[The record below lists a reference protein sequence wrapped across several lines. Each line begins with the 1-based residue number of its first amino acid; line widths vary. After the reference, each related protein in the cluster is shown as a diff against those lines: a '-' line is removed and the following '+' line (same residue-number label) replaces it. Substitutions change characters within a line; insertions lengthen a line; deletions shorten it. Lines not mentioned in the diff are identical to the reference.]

1 MTAAPT
7 TKPKVEPKPKHPKF
21 KKMWDGVEL
30 KPQPKRATFKKM
42 WEQAGQ
48 VTKPETTF
56 QRMWRGKAPTPE
68 PKPTSPPAPTMAPAD
83 VEYPIKREPRAE
95 PREPSPAEHMQRTM
109 LEVSKVKPATFGEPP
124 VGRPPIPVD
133 TRLVLQVANQL
144 AADAGIKGK
153 WAAPTK
159 EERGRGIPSQWR
171 GEQTFEIPPGEGLV
185 DYVTDLAAG
194 LTAYVAELILAK
206 KVMAR
211 TGLPKAVQAAG
222 AWEAVSQAKGEP
234 LGSGAARGLVFYSIA
249 QAPVTVGI
257 KTLAQSGALAGMTKA
272 QGGDWAD
279 ALISAAIPWAFRG
292 IDATSN
298 SLMGRAMQVRTPVQ
312 RLKFR
317 DFLWRRAKTIKGKV
331 YAPGERA
338 KEIRLR
344 RRAVTEARP
353 EAEPRAPER
362 ALALPA
368 PARPAPA
375 APAPPVAPAE
385 KPAAKQPWD
394 WQLSEYAKRG
404 YEQRMGTG
412 KPPWE
417 VPREQ
422 YERGKE
428 AMTLGEGRAE
438 IERIARALH
447 PFEDLPSAMKA
458 YAEDFKYDRPSM
470 VRRFRDVQPT
480 DKVTVYRAVDP
491 DDPNVIRPGDWVAL
505 ERSYAEGHAEA
516 GYGEGRKGKIV
527 KRVLPASQVA
537 WAGTSVDEWIY
548 SPPELRD
555 VSEQIGTHQALVR
568 AAAEMGKPVPPEVL
582 REYESEPWAKAALA
596 KMEKPAAKVPP
607 GPERGIATRKLRQ
620 QIRAVVAKRGIPQSE
635 WRKLALEHGGERQ
648 LRNLTLEGLERVYAA
663 VKKARPKKIGFKA
676 VVTPKTEKKIQTLKA
691 RLLQSGQT
699 TPEDFTRQMQE
710 LRIKQPGYVDA
721 KQFITERDAKEL
733 IHKMLDEGPAI
744 REREAAKRAF
754 AKPDQKGVAAH
765 ADGIDKEV
773 TKARVKREAKGKL
786 AKAGALSSMR
796 HYTVNLQEQTGL
808 PFHDLWEGMNRTHL
822 RIRADIEKMHG
833 RLQAAS
839 PEYKAVAKDKES
851 AQRISDYIE
860 SKLPDGPK
868 APTEITADEIAVAKE
883 IERITDEFK
892 NDVRYARFMDHYYQ
906 KAEIRDAPQSELT
919 KATDIYEGQ
928 GPEALREYLDHRPW
942 GVIRK
947 GYTPRELLVGRI
959 QLRKPSAIAFGKGH
973 IKVRTAGQQPQDR
986 TIFQRLDSYMRQIW
1000 NITRLEPKAR
1010 ALIRLHD
1017 ENVSKFAKPRAI
1029 REGLE
1034 LAINESKGYPQPGGP
1049 INRILRRV
1057 SGQAMRAV
1065 FFRPVMSLRNLF
1077 QNPAFNEDFS
1087 FGAFVDVRNKT
1098 LTEADWAYFN
1108 SQVDQTGPMRR
1119 QFLMQEERALPGL
1132 RFISKIA
1139 DKLAHYPLADKT
1151 NRLGAFWARINRVRR
1166 ALAGKDLSDPKA
1178 VKQMMDQAG
1187 FADLELTQQHR
1198 ALEALARY
1206 GPEVMARYVAAE
1218 HTMNVHFPYER
1229 AQRSPAEM
1237 GATGRT
1243 LASLLAFPRAW
1254 GERIYREMRKVGRGG
1269 TYTARRRALGRVVHM
1284 TLIAGVWGLAFMKLT
1299 GRKRN
1304 PYNPLNILN
1313 WTPGGLVV
1321 GAATEISKTVYL
1333 INQAAQGDRTALNKL
1348 PAQMTRMANLYI
1360 VGYEM
1365 ASDLVDVLLKTKGA
1379 DRHALRK
1386 IRAMLD
1392 KQYRPR
1398 VEHYKAERTLIEN
1411 IQKAVLGVEGESKK
1425 KRRYRR

>member
-1 MTAAPT
+1 MAGESRVQARMTAAPT
-7 TKPKVEPKPKHPKF
+7 TKPKPKHPKF
-21 KKMWDGVEL
+21 RKMWDEVEVR
-30 KPQPKRATFKKM
+30 PEPKRATFKKM
-42 WEQAGQ
+42 WDQAGE
-48 VTKPETTF
+48 VSKPETTF

-68 PKPTSPPAPTMAPAD
+68 PKPAAPRRGALARAVSQPTMAPAE
-83 VEYPIKREPRAE
+83 VEYPVKREAE
-95 PREPSPAEHMQRTM
+95 VAPKPPTPAEHMQRM
-109 LEVSKVKPATFGEPP
+109 GISKVKPGTFGEPP
-124 VGRPPIPVD
+124 AEAPVPVD
-133 TRLVLQVANQL
+133 TRLVLQVANQV
-144 AADAGIKGK
+144 AADAGVKGK
-153 WAAPTK
+153 WARATK
-159 EERGRGIPSQWR
+159 EERERGIMSEWQA
-171 GEQTFEIPPGEGLV
+171 EQVFKIPPAEDLA

-194 LTAYVAELILAK
+194 IMTYVAELVVAK

-211 TGLPKAVQAAG
+211 TGLPKSVQTAG

-249 QAPVTVGI
+249 QAPLKIGL
-257 KTLAQSGALAGMTKA
+257 KTLAQSGALAGITKA

-279 ALISAAIPWAFRG
+279 ALVSAAIPWVFRG
-292 IDATSN
+292 IDITSN
-298 SLMGRAMQVRTPVQ
+298 SLMGRAMQVRTPRQ
-312 RLKFR
+312 RAKFK
-317 DFLWRRAKTIKGKV
+317 DFLWRRAKTIKGKI

-344 RRAVTEARP
+344 RRAVTEPRP
-353 EAEPRAPER
+353 EARVRER
-362 ALALPA
+362 ALALPPPARPA
-368 PARPAPA
+368 PAAVPPIAPKPAPA
-375 APAPPVAPAE
+375 APAPPVA
-385 KPAAKQPWD
+385 
-394 WQLSEYAKRG
+394 
-404 YEQRMGTG
+404 
-412 KPPWE
+412 
-417 VPREQ
+417 
-422 YERGKE
+422 
-428 AMTLGEGRAE
+428 
-438 IERIARALH
+438 
-447 PFEDLPSAMKA
+447 
-458 YAEDFKYDRPSM
+458 
-470 VRRFRDVQPT
+470 
-480 DKVTVYRAVDP
+480 
-491 DDPNVIRPGDWVAL
+491 
-505 ERSYAEGHAEA
+505 
-516 GYGEGRKGKIV
+516 
-527 KRVLPASQVA
+527 
-537 WAGTSVDEWIY
+537 
-548 SPPELRD
+548 
-555 VSEQIGTHQALVR
+555 
-568 AAAEMGKPVPPEVL
+568 
-582 REYESEPWAKAALA
+582 
-596 KMEKPAAKVPP
+596 EKPAAKVPP
-607 GPERGIATRKLRQ
+607 GPERGVATRKLRQ

-663 VKKARPKKIGFKA
+663 VQKARPKKIGFKA

-691 RLLQSGQT
+691 RLLQSQQT

-721 KQFITERDAKEL
+721 KHFITETDAKEL
-733 IHKMLDEGPAI
+733 IHKMLDEAPAI
-744 REREAAKRAF
+744 REREATKRAF
-754 AKPDQKGVAAH
+754 KKPEQKGVATH
-765 ADGIDKEV
+765 AEGIDKEV
-773 TKARVKREAKGKL
+773 GKARAKREARGKL

-833 RLQAAS
+833 RLQGAS
-839 PEYKAVAKDKES
+839 PEYKAIAKDPE
-851 AQRISDYIE
+851 AGRRISDYIE
-860 SKLPDGPK
+860 SQLPDGPK
-868 APTEITADEIAVAKE
+868 VPKDIAPEEVKVAREVQKIA
-883 IERITDEFK
+883 DEFK

-942 GVIRK
+942 GVIKR

-973 IKVRTAGQQPQDR
+973 IKVRTAGQQAQDR

-1087 FGAFVDVRNKT
+1087 FGAFIDPRNKT
-1098 LTEADWAYFN
+1098 LTDADWAYFN
-1108 SQVDQTGPMRR
+1108 SEVDQTGPMRR
-1119 QFLMQEERALPGL
+1119 QFLMQEERPFPPF

-1166 ALAGKDLSDPKA
+1166 ALAGKDLSEPKA
-1178 VKQMMDQAG
+1178 VKEMMDKAG
-1187 FADLELTQQHR
+1187 FASLELTQQHR

-1206 GPEVMARYVAAE
+1206 GPDVMARYVAAE
-1218 HTMNVHFPYER
+1218 HTLNVHFPYER

-1243 LASLLAFPRAW
+1243 LASLLAFPRGW

-1269 TYTARRRALGRVVHM
+1269 TYTARRRALGRVIHM
-1284 TLIAGVWGLAFMKLT
+1284 TLVAGVWGVAFMKLT
-1299 GRKRN
+1299 GRMKN
-1304 PYNPLNILN
+1304 PYNPFNILN
-1313 WTPGGLVV
+1313 WTPGGLVI
-1321 GAATEISKTVYL
+1321 GASAEVSKTMYL
-1333 INQAAQGDRTALNKL
+1333 ITNAARGDQMALNKL
-1348 PAQMTRMANLYI
+1348 PAQITRMGNLYL

-1365 ASDLVDVLLKTKGA
+1365 AADLVDVLLKSKGA
-1379 DRHALRK
+1379 DRHLLRK

-1392 KQYRPR
+1392 KQYKPR
-1398 VEHYKAERTLIEN
+1398 AEHYQAERTLIQD
-1411 IQKAVLGVEGESKK
+1411 IQKAVLGVEAEEKK
-1425 KRRYRR
+1425 APRRRRVGR

>member
-1 MTAAPT
+1 MTAAQSMLDALDERGRRGQSMLDAVGESEPVQAESMLDA
-7 TKPKVEPKPKHPKF
+7 VEA
-21 KKMWDGVEL
+21 E
-30 KPQPKRATFKKM
+30 
-42 WEQAGQ
+42 
-48 VTKPETTF
+48 
-56 QRMWRGKAPTPE
+56 APAAMAE
-68 PKPTSPPAPTMAPAD
+68 PAPPAEPAAAAPPSPTMAPAD
-83 VEYPIKREPRAE
+83 VEYPAE
-95 PREPSPAEHMQRTM
+95 PEMVPTPAAPPTPAEYMQRTM
-109 LEVSKVKPATFGEPP
+109 LGISKVKPGTFGEPP
-124 VGRPPIPVD
+124 AEAPIPLD
-133 TRLVLQVANQL
+133 TRLVLQVANQV

-153 WAAPTK
+153 WARATK
-159 EERGRGIPSQWR
+159 EERERGIMSQWQA
-171 GEQTFEIPPGEGLV
+171 EQVFKIPPAEDLA

-194 LTAYVAELILAK
+194 IMTYVAELVVAK

-211 TGLPKAVQAAG
+211 TGLPKSVQAAG

-249 QAPVTVGI
+249 QAPLKIGL

-279 ALISAAIPWAFRG
+279 ALVSAAIPWAFRG
-292 IDATSN
+292 IDITSN
-298 SLMGRAMQVRTPVQ
+298 SLMGRAMQVRTPAQ
-312 RLKFR
+312 RVKFK
-317 DFLWRRAKTIKGKV
+317 DFLWRRAKTVKGKI
-331 YAPGERA
+331 YAPGKRA

-344 RRAVTEARP
+344 RRAVTKARP
-353 EAEPRAPER
+353 EARAPER

-375 APAPPVAPAE
+375 AVPVVAPKPLPTGRQAAPAAPAPPVTEKPADGVFTSAAEMASKVRARARKGAETYASPQFRVFDNKGREHLVNSGTYLRKMDLEPVPGKPNYWRIAPAE
-385 KPAAKQPWD
+385 KPV
-394 WQLSEYAKRG
+394 AKRL
-404 YEQRMGTG
+404 YARSELLA
-412 KPPWE
+412 KP
-417 VPREQ
+417 
-422 YERGKE
+422 
-428 AMTLGEGRAE
+428 LAE
-438 IERIARALH
+438 LQRIA
-447 PFEDLPSAMKA
+447 
-458 YAEDFKYDRPSM
+458 AEEFGF
-470 VRRFRDVQPT
+470 VRKLRGSKPYWATRILESQAAPT
-480 DKVTVYRAVDP
+480 
-491 DDPNVIRPGDWVAL
+491 
-505 ERSYAEGHAEA
+505 
-516 GYGEGRKGKIV
+516 
-527 KRVLPASQVA
+527 
-537 WAGTSVDEWIY
+537 
-548 SPPELRD
+548 
-555 VSEQIGTHQALVR
+555 
-568 AAAEMGKPVPPEVL
+568 
-582 REYESEPWAKAALA
+582 
-596 KMEKPAAKVPP
+596 EKPAAKVPP
-607 GPERGIATRKLRQ
+607 GVERGVATRKLRQ
-620 QIRAVVAKRGIPQSE
+620 QIRAIVAKRGIPQSE

-663 VKKARPKKIGFKA
+663 VQKARPKKIGFKA
-676 VVTPKTEKKIQTLKA
+676 VVIPKTEKKIQTLKA
-691 RLLQSGQT
+691 RLLQSSQT

-721 KQFITERDAKEL
+721 KQFVTERDAKEL
-733 IHKMLDEGPAI
+733 IHKMLDEGPQI
-744 REREAAKRAF
+744 QERERTKRAF
-754 AKPDQKGVAAH
+754 DKPEQKGVAAH
-765 ADGIDKEV
+765 AEGIDKEV
-773 TKARVKREAKGKL
+773 TKARVRREASGKL

-833 RLQAAS
+833 RLQGAS
-839 PEYKAVAKDKES
+839 PEYKAIAKDPE
-851 AQRISDYIE
+851 AGRRISDYIE
-860 SKLPDGPK
+860 SQLPDGPK
-868 APTEITADEIAVAKE
+868 VPKDITPEEVKVAREVQKIA
-883 IERITDEFK
+883 DEFK

-942 GVIRK
+942 GVIKR

-973 IKVRTAGQQPQDR
+973 IKVRTAGQQAQDR

-1049 INRILRRV
+1049 INRVLRRV

-1087 FGAFVDVRNKT
+1087 FGAFIDPRNKT
-1098 LTEADWAYFN
+1098 LTDADWAYFN
-1108 SQVDQTGPMRR
+1108 SEVDQTGPMRR
-1119 QFLMQEERALPGL
+1119 QFLMQEERALPGF

-1166 ALAGKDLSDPKA
+1166 ALAGKDLSEPKA
-1178 VKQMMDQAG
+1178 VKQMMDKAG
-1187 FADLELTQQHR
+1187 FASLELTQQHR

-1206 GPEVMARYVAAE
+1206 GPDVMARYVAAE
-1218 HTMNVHFPYER
+1218 HTLNVHFPYER

-1243 LASLLAFPRAW
+1243 LASLLAFPRGW

-1269 TYTARRRALGRVVHM
+1269 TYTARRRALGRVIHM
-1284 TLIAGVWGLAFMKLT
+1284 TLVAGVWGVAFMKLT
-1299 GRKRN
+1299 GRMKN
-1304 PYNPLNILN
+1304 PYNPFNILN
-1313 WTPGGLVV
+1313 WTPGGLVI
-1321 GAATEISKTVYL
+1321 GASAEVSKTMYL
-1333 INQAAQGDRTALNKL
+1333 ITNAARGDRTALNKL
-1348 PAQMTRMANLYI
+1348 PAQLTRMGNLYL

-1365 ASDLVDVLLKTKGA
+1365 AADLVDVLLKTKGA

-1392 KQYRPR
+1392 EQYKPR
-1398 VEHYKAERTLIEN
+1398 AEHYKAERTLIQD
-1411 IQKAVLGVEGESKK
+1411 IQKAVLGVEAEEKEARRT
-1425 KRRYRR
+1425 KRTTRARRVRRTR